1 MRRFADLLEKLI
13 LTPSRNAKIDA
24 LVGYFRDTPDPDR
37 GYALAAIT
45 RELTLKNF
53 RPSGLRALVT
63 ERVDPVLFAMSYD
76 YVGDMAETIALIWPE
91 EPRKKGVETL
101 PGVADFIFKVES
113 CSKSD
118 LEDVISKWFDDA
130 SEKERWAMIKLATGG
145 LRVGVSARLAKTALA
160 RHGGQELDE
169 IEKIWHGLDI
179 PYTNLFTWLD
189 GLGDKPHIEAN
200 QTFHPMMLSNAL
212 DSERDFERLDPASYD
227 AEWKWDGIR
236 VQLVIDNAGPQNND
250 SAKARIFSRS
260 GDDISCA
267 FPDVTSSL
275 SGQAVLDG
283 ELLIGKPTGREI
295 GSPEAI
301 YRDPQ
306 PFNYLQQR
314 LNRKQAAKKHL
325 RDLPAF
331 VRVYDM
337 LFDDK
342 LDIRGLPLTT
352 RRDRLAGFL
361 ERHDNPRL
369 DLSETLA
376 FNSWADLAM
385 LRAEGADCFGHEGLM
400 IKARG
405 STYVAGRPKGPWFKW
420 KRDPRVIDTVMMY
433 AQRGHGRRSSFY
445 SDFTFGIWKGNE
457 IVPVGK
463 AYSGFTDKELR
474 ELDIWVR
481 AHTTNRFG
489 PVREVEK
496 ALVVE
501 LAFDSAHPSPRHKSG
516 IALRFPRINRI
527 RWDKLAAEADTLETK
542 QNLIGGQD
550 NN

>member
-1 MRRFADLLEKLI
+1 M
-13 LTPSRNAKIDA
+13 
-24 LVGYFRDTPDPDR
+24 
-37 GYALAAIT
+37 
-45 RELTLKNF
+45 
-53 RPSGLRALVT
+53 
-63 ERVDPVLFAMSYD
+63 
-76 YVGDMAETIALIWPE
+76 
-91 EPRKKGVETL
+91 
-101 PGVADFIFKVES
+101 
-113 CSKSD
+113 
-118 LEDVISKWFDDA
+118 
-130 SEKERWAMIKLATGG
+130 
-145 LRVGVSARLAKTALA
+145 
-160 RHGGQELDE
+160 
-169 IEKIWHGLDI
+169 
-179 PYTNLFTWLD
+179 
-189 GLGDKPHIEAN
+189 
-200 QTFHPMMLSNAL
+200 
-212 DSERDFERLDPASYD
+212 
-227 AEWKWDGIR
+227 
-236 VQLVIDNAGPQNND
+236 
-250 SAKARIFSRS
+250 
-260 GDDISCA
+260 
-267 FPDVTSSL
+267 
-275 SGQAVLDG
+275 LDG

-295 GSPEAI
+295 GSPEAV

-420 KRDPRVIDTVMMY
+420 KRDPRVIDTIMMY

-457 IVPVGK
+457 LVPVGK

-501 LAFDSAHPSPRHKSG
+501 LAFDSAHLSPRHKSG

-527 RWDKLAAEADTLETK
+527 RWDKLAAEADTLETTR
-542 QNLIGGQD
+542 NLISGQD